1 MGVSRDCGAS
11 VAPVVNQPNYETLCM
26 HTAFARFLKY
36 PLFGLA
42 LIATTWSF
50 AEQPAAL
57 KYKPEHVKSAVE
69 IVKQLDTRHYRSQDF
84 NDDLSS
90 RYLDDYLAAL
100 DPAKNYFLKSD
111 IAEFEKF
118 RTKFDDDLKVGK
130 LANTFLIYNR
140 YHTRVINRLQ
150 AVVAQLDDKEY
161 KYDFDVEESIPT
173 DWEEA
178 DWPANQAAADA
189 LWQKR
194 IKANLLGM
202 KLNGRDL
209 DESRTTLYKRY
220 NNQLRR
226 LQKQDSE
233 EAFSVMM
240 NALTMLYDPHTNYLS
255 PRNSENFNINMALS
269 LEGIG
274 AVLQSEDEYTK
285 VMRLVPAG
293 PADKQGELKASDRI
307 IAIGQ
312 GPEGEMVDVV
322 GWRLDEV
329 VDLVRG
335 KKDSIVR
342 LEILPANAAVGNSKV
357 ISIKRDTVKLE
368 DQAAQKHV
376 FDVSNKEDLF
386 KIGVINIPTFYM
398 DFEAYRKRDPNYKST
413 TRDVFNL
420 LSELKSDEVDGI
432 IIDLRANGGGSL
444 QEAAALTDL
453 FVDPGPVV
461 QIRQAN
467 AVISRNYRSFSPA
480 VYRGPIVVLI
490 DRLSASASEIF
501 AGAIQDY
508 GRGVIVG
515 DQSFGKGS
523 VQSIVS
529 LPHGDLKITESKFYR
544 ISGDS
549 TQHRGVIPDIELP
562 SLIDKEKVGES
573 STSNKNALPWDR
585 IHAAPHDTYFDI
597 ASMLPNINER
607 HNARL
612 KTDPDFIFLRDQMA
626 LMEENNRRKSLS
638 LRRATREAEQKQFEQ
653 RMLEMENRRRK
664 AKGLE
669 LYTSYADIKAEGDAS
684 EEAAEASPNSK
695 KIDPNN
701 DPFLHE
707 AGQVLADFITEL
719 RKQKEGDVRVA
730 NF

>member
-1 MGVSRDCGAS
+1 M
-11 VAPVVNQPNYETLCM
+11 N
-26 HTAFARFLKY
+26 TAFVRLLNTFL
-36 PLFGLA
+36 FSLA
-42 LIATTWSF
+42 LIIAPAVL
-50 AEQPAAL
+50 AEQPKAL
-57 KYKPEHVKSAVE
+57 KYTPEQVKTAID
-69 IVKQLDTRHYRSQDF
+69 IVKQLETRHYRSQEF
-84 NDDLSS
+84 NDDLSA
-90 RYLDDYLAAL
+90 RYLDDYLRAL
-100 DPAKNYFLKSD
+100 DPAKSYFLKSD
-111 IAEFEKF
+111 IASFEKY
-118 RTKFDDDLKVGK
+118 RSKFDDDLEKGK
-130 LANTFLIYNR
+130 LTKTFEIFNR
-140 YHTRVINRLQ
+140 YNERVISRLE
-150 AVVAQLDDKEY
+150 AVVAQLDNKEFV
-161 KYDFDVEESIPT
+161 YDFDVEESIPT

-178 DWPANQAAADA
+178 DWPADQKAADTI
-189 LWQKR
+189 WRKR

-202 KLNGRDL
+202 KLSGKTME
-209 DESRTTLYKRY
+209 ESRTTLYKRY
-220 NNQLRR
+220 SNQLRR
-226 LQKQDSE
+226 LQQQDSE

-255 PRNSENFNINMALS
+255 PRTSENFNINMALS

-285 VMRLVPAG
+285 VMRLVAAG

-329 VDLVRG
+329 VELIRG

-342 LEILPANAAVGNSKV
+342 LEILSTAAAEGSSKV

-368 DQAAQKHV
+368 DQAASKHV
-376 FDVSNKEDLF
+376 FNVSNGTQVYKA
-386 KIGVINIPTFYM
+386 GVINIPTFYM

-413 TRDVFNL
+413 TRDVYNL
-420 LSELKSDEVDGI
+420 LDELAEENVDGI

-467 AVISRNYRSFSPA
+467 AMVSRNYRSFSPA
-480 VYRGPIVVLI
+480 TYRGPIVVLI

-508 GRGVIVG
+508 GRGIIIG

-523 VQSIVS
+523 VQSIVA
-529 LPHGDLKITESKFYR
+529 LPQGDLKITESKFYR

-573 STSNKNALPWDR
+573 SGDNKNALPWDR
-585 IHAAPHDTYFDI
+585 IHAAPHDRYFDI
-597 ASMLPNINER
+597 ASLLPVINER
-607 HNARL
+607 HNERL
-612 KTDPDFIFLRDQMA
+612 KTDPDFVFLNAQMQIIA
-626 LMEENNRRKSLS
+626 ENSKKKTLS
-638 LRRATREAEQKQFEQ
+638 LRRTTREAEQKEFEQ

-669 LYTSYADIKAEGDAS
+669 LYASYADIKAEGEAKE
-684 EEAAEASPNSK
+684 EEAEAASPNSA
-695 KIDPNN
+695 KIDPEN
-701 DPFLHE
+701 DPYLQE
-707 AGQVLADFITEL
+707 AGQVLADFISEL
-719 RKQKEGDVRVA
+719 NKQENSKVKLA

>member
-1 MGVSRDCGAS
+1 M
-11 VAPVVNQPNYETLCM
+11 
-26 HTAFARFLKY
+26 TAFARFVKVPLLSLVLIASSWALAEQSTPLKY
-36 PLFGLA
+36 TPA
-42 LIATTWSF
+42 QVKTT
-50 AEQPAAL
+50 
-57 KYKPEHVKSAVE
+57 VE
-69 IVKQLDTRHYRSQDF
+69 IVNHLDSRHYRSQDF

-90 RYLDDYLAAL
+90 RFFDDYLSAL
-100 DPAKNYFLKSD
+100 DPAKTYFLKSD
-111 IAEFEKF
+111 IAEFAKY
-118 RTKFDDDLKVGK
+118 RTKFDDDLKKGK
-130 LANTFLIYNR
+130 LDKTFAIYNR
-140 YHTRVINRLQ
+140 FTTRMIDRLEK
-150 AVVAQLDDKEY
+150 VVAQLNDEKVTY
-161 KYDFDVEESIPT
+161 NFDVEESIPT
-173 DWEEA
+173 DWEET
-178 DWPANQAAADA
+178 DWPADPAAADA
-189 LWQKR
+189 IWNKR
-194 IKANLLGM
+194 IKASLLGM
-202 KLNGRDL
+202 KLNGKTL
-209 DESRTTLYKRY
+209 EESRTTLYKRY
-220 NNQLRR
+220 KNQLRR
-226 LQKQDSE
+226 VQQQDAE
-233 EAFSVMM
+233 EAYSVMM

-255 PRNSENFNINMALS
+255 PRNSENFNIHMALS

-285 VMRLVPAG
+285 VLRLVPAG

-312 GPEGEMVDVV
+312 GTEGDMVDVV

-342 LEILPANAAVGNSKV
+342 LEVLPANSTGTGSKI

-376 FDVSNKEDLF
+376 FNVSTSEAMY
-386 KIGVINIPTFYM
+386 KIGVINIPTFYL
-398 DFEAYRKRDPNYKST
+398 DLRAYEKRDPNYKST
-413 TRDVFNL
+413 TRDVYHL
-420 LSELKSDEVDGI
+420 LGELSKENVDGI

-467 AVISRNYRSFSPA
+467 AVVSRNYRSFSPA

-508 GRGVIVG
+508 GRGIIIG

-529 LPHGDLKITESKFYR
+529 LPQGDLKITESKFYR

-549 TQHRGVIPDIELP
+549 TQHRGVVPDIELP

-573 STSNKNALPWDR
+573 STNNKNALPWDR
-585 IHAAPHDTYFDI
+585 IHPAPHDTYFDI
-597 ASMLPNINER
+597 PSLLPNINER

-612 KTDPDFIFLRDQMA
+612 KSDPDFIFLQEQMA
-626 LMEENNRRKSLS
+626 LVEESSRKKTLS
-638 LRRATREAEQKQFEQ
+638 LRRSTREAEQQQFEK
-653 RMLEMENRRRK
+653 RMLEIENRRRK

-669 LYTSYADIKAEGDAS
+669 LYATYADAK
-684 EEAAEASPNSK
+684 AAEDAKDEAENGGSSGK
-695 KIDPNN
+695 KLDPAT
-701 DPFLHE
+701 DPFLQE
-707 AGQVLADFITEL
+707 AGQVLADFISEL
-719 RKQKEGDVRVA
+719 KKREAESDGVKVA

>member
-1 MGVSRDCGAS
+1 
-11 VAPVVNQPNYETLCM
+11 M
-26 HTAFARFLKY
+26 HTAVARPAVISRSRSFAKFIQFS
-36 PLFGLA
+36 LFGLA
-42 LIATTWSF
+42 LLSAPWAM
-50 AEQPAAL
+50 AEQPADL
-57 KYKPEHVKSAVE
+57 KYTPEQVKTAVE

-90 RYLDDYLAAL
+90 RYLDNYLSAL
-100 DPAKNYFLKSD
+100 DPAKNYFLKTD
-111 IAEFEKF
+111 IAEFDKY
-118 RTKFDDDLKVGK
+118 RKKFDDDLKKGK
-130 LANTFLIYNR
+130 LEKTFAIYNR
-140 YHTRVINRLQ
+140 YNKRVIARLES
-150 AVVAQLDDKEY
+150 VVAQLDDKEFV
-161 KYDFDVEESIPT
+161 YDFDVEESIPT

-178 DWPANQAAADA
+178 EWPADQKTSDA

-202 KLNGRDL
+202 KLNDKTL
-209 DESRTTLYKRY
+209 EESRTTLYKRY

-226 LQKQDSE
+226 LKKQDAE

-255 PRNSENFNINMALS
+255 PRTSENFNINMALS

-285 VMRLVPAG
+285 VMRLVTAG
-293 PADKQGELKASDRI
+293 PADKQGELKPTDRI

-312 GPEGEMVDVV
+312 GPKGEMVDVV

-335 KKDSIVR
+335 KKDTIVR
-342 LEILPANAAVGNSKV
+342 LEILPANETTGSKV

-376 FDVSNKEDLF
+376 FDVSNGEQVYKV
-386 KIGVINIPTFYM
+386 GVINIPTFYM

-413 TRDVFNL
+413 TRDVYNL
-420 LSELKSDEVDGI
+420 LGELSKENVDGI

-467 AVISRNYRSFSPA
+467 TVVSRNYRSFSPA

-508 GRGVIVG
+508 GRGIIIG

-549 TQHRGVIPDIELP
+549 TQHRGVVPDIELP
-562 SLIDKEKVGES
+562 SLIDKDKVGES
-573 STSNKNALPWDR
+573 SSSNKNALPWDR
-585 IHAAPHDTYFDI
+585 IHAAPHDRYFDI
-597 ASMLPNINER
+597 AALLPNIDQR
-607 HNARL
+607 HNTRL
-612 KTDPDFIFLRDQMA
+612 KTDPDFIFLNQQML
-626 LMEENNRRKSLS
+626 LMEENNEKKILS
-638 LRRATREAEQKQFEQ
+638 LRRATREQEQKEFEQ
-653 RMLEMENRRRK
+653 RMLQMENQRRK

-669 LYTSYADIKAEGDAS
+669 LYASYADIKAEGEAK
-684 EEAAEASPNSK
+684 EEEEEASPESP
-695 KIDPNN
+695 KIDPTN
-701 DPFLHE
+701 DPFLQE
-707 AGQVLADFITEL
+707 AGQVLADFIGEL
-719 RKQKEGDVRVA
+719 KKLENGDARVA

>member
-1 MGVSRDCGAS
+1 M
-11 VAPVVNQPNYETLCM
+11 N
-26 HTAFARFLKY
+26 TAFVRL
-36 PLFGLA
+36 LNTLLLSLA
-42 LIATTWSF
+42 LIATPWTL
-50 AEQPAAL
+50 AEQPKAL
-57 KYKPEHVKSAVE
+57 KYTPAQVKTTVE

-90 RYLDDYLAAL
+90 RYLDDYLKAL
-100 DPAKNYFLKSD
+100 DPAKNYFLKTD
-111 IAEFEKF
+111 IAGFEKY
-118 RTKFDDDLKVGK
+118 RTKFDDDLKKGK
-130 LANTFLIYNR
+130 LDKTFEIFNR
-140 YHTRVINRLQ
+140 YNERVISRLE
-150 AVVAQLDDKEY
+150 AVVAQLNDKEFI
-161 KYDFDVEESIPT
+161 YDFDVEESIPT

-178 DWPANQAAADA
+178 DWPTDQKTADA
-189 LWQKR
+189 LWHKR
-194 IKANLLGM
+194 IKASLLGM
-202 KLNGRDL
+202 KLSGKTM

-226 LQKQDSE
+226 LQKQDAE

-255 PRNSENFNINMALS
+255 PRTSENFNINMALS

-312 GPEGEMVDVV
+312 GSDGEMVDVV

-329 VDLVRG
+329 VELVRG

-342 LEILPANAAVGNSKV
+342 LEILPAAAAEGNSKI

-368 DQAAQKHV
+368 DQAARKHV
-376 FDVSNKEDLF
+376 FDVSNGSQVYKA
-386 KIGVINIPTFYM
+386 GVINIPTFYM

-413 TRDVFNL
+413 TRDVYNL
-420 LSELKSDEVDGI
+420 LDELAKENVDGI

-444 QEAAALTDL
+444 QEASALTDL

-467 AVISRNYRSFSPA
+467 ATISRNYRSFSPA
-480 VYRGPIVVLI
+480 TYRGPIVVLI

-508 GRGVIVG
+508 GRGIIVG

-529 LPHGDLKITESKFYR
+529 LPQGDLKITESKFYR

-549 TQHRGVIPDIELP
+549 TQHRGVIPDITLP

-573 STSNKNALPWDR
+573 AGSNKNALPWDR
-585 IHAAPHDTYFDI
+585 IHAAPHDRYFDI
-597 ASMLPNINER
+597 ASLLPAINER
-607 HNARL
+607 HNERL
-612 KTDPDFIFLRDQMA
+612 KTDPDFIFLHEQMQ
-626 LMEENNRRKSLS
+626 MIEENNKKKTVS
-638 LRRATREAEQKQFEQ
+638 LRRATREAEQKELEQ

-669 LYTSYADIKAEGDAS
+669 LYASYADIRAEGEAKE
-684 EEAAEASPNSK
+684 EEAESASPGSA
-695 KIDPNN
+695 KIDPAN
-701 DPFLHE
+701 DPYLQE
-707 AGQVLADFITEL
+707 AGQILADFISEL
-719 RKQKEGDVRVA
+719 NKQENSKVKLA

>member
-1 MGVSRDCGAS
+1 
-11 VAPVVNQPNYETLCM
+11 M
-26 HTAFARFLKY
+26 HTAVARPAVISPSRSFLRSLQFSLFGAVLLSASWAIAEVPAKLKY
-36 PLFGLA
+36 TP
-42 LIATTWSF
+42 
-50 AEQPAAL
+50 EQ
-57 KYKPEHVKSAVE
+57 VKTAVE
-69 IVKQLDTRHYRSQDF
+69 IVNQLDTRHYRSQDF

-90 RYLDDYLAAL
+90 RYLDNYLSAL

-111 IAEFEKF
+111 IAEFEKY
-118 RTKFDDDLKVGK
+118 RKKFDDDLKAGK
-130 LANTFLIYNR
+130 LDKTFAIYNR
-140 YHTRVINRLQ
+140 YNERVITRLKS
-150 AVVAQLDDKEY
+150 VVAQLDNKEY
-161 KYDFDVEESIPT
+161 TYDFNVEESIPT

-178 DWPANQAAADA
+178 DWPANQAASDA

-194 IKANLLGM
+194 IKANLLSM
-202 KLNGRDL
+202 TLNDKTL
-209 DESRTTLYKRY
+209 EESRTTLYKRY

-226 LQKQDSE
+226 LSKQDAE

-255 PRNSENFNINMALS
+255 PRTSENFNINMALS

-285 VMRLVPAG
+285 VMRLVTAG
-293 PADKQGELKASDRI
+293 PADKQGELKPTDRI

-312 GPEGEMVDVV
+312 GPQGEMVDVV

-335 KKDSIVR
+335 KKDTIVR
-342 LEILPANAAVGNSKV
+342 LEILPANETTGSKI

-368 DQAAQKHV
+368 DQAAQKHA
-376 FDVSNKEDLF
+376 FDVSNGEQVYKV
-386 KIGVINIPTFYM
+386 GVINIPTFYM

-413 TRDVFNL
+413 TRDVYNL
-420 LSELKSDEVDGI
+420 LGELSKENVDGI

-467 AVISRNYRSFSPA
+467 TVVSRNYRSFSPA

-508 GRGVIVG
+508 GRGIIIG

-549 TQHRGVIPDIELP
+549 TQHRGVVPDILLP

-573 STSNKNALPWDR
+573 SSSNKNALPWDR
-585 IHAAPHDTYFDI
+585 IHAAPHDKYFDI
-597 ASMLPNINER
+597 VSLLPNIDKR
-607 HNARL
+607 HNIRL
-612 KTDPDFIFLRDQMA
+612 ATDPDFVFLKKQMA
-626 LMEENNRRKSLS
+626 LMEENNQKKTLS
-638 LRRATREAEQKQFEQ
+638 LRKATRELEQKQFEE
-653 RMLEMENRRRK
+653 RMLKMENERRK

-669 LYTSYADIKAEGDAS
+669 LYASYADIKAEGEAKEEE
-684 EEAAEASPNSK
+684 EEANPEAT
-695 KIDPNN
+695 KIDPSN
-701 DPFLHE
+701 DPFLQE
-707 AGQVLADFITEL
+707 AGQVLADFIGEIK
-719 RKQKEGDVRVA
+719 KQENGDVRVA

>member
-1 MGVSRDCGAS
+1 M
-11 VAPVVNQPNYETLCM
+11 E
-26 HTAFARFLKY
+26 
-36 PLFGLA
+36 
-42 LIATTWSF
+42 
-50 AEQPAAL
+50 
-57 KYKPEHVKSAVE
+57 
-69 IVKQLDTRHYRSQDF
+69 
-84 NDDLSS
+84 
-90 RYLDDYLAAL
+90 
-100 DPAKNYFLKSD
+100 
-111 IAEFEKF
+111 
-118 RTKFDDDLKVGK
+118 
-130 LANTFLIYNR
+130 
-140 YHTRVINRLQ
+140 
-150 AVVAQLDDKEY
+150 
-161 KYDFDVEESIPT
+161 
-173 DWEEA
+173 
-178 DWPANQAAADA
+178 
-189 LWQKR
+189 
-194 IKANLLGM
+194 
-202 KLNGRDL
+202 
-209 DESRTTLYKRY
+209 ESRTTLYKRY
-220 NNQLRR
+220 SNQLRR
-226 LQKQDSE
+226 LQQQDSE

-255 PRNSENFNINMALS
+255 PRTSENFNINMALS

-285 VMRLVPAG
+285 VMRLVAAG

-312 GPEGEMVDVV
+312 GQEGEMVDVV

-329 VDLVRG
+329 VELIRG

-342 LEILPANAAVGNSKV
+342 LEVLSTAAAEGSSKV

-368 DQAAQKHV
+368 DQAASKHV
-376 FDVSNKEDLF
+376 FDVSNGTQVYKA
-386 KIGVINIPTFYM
+386 GVINIPTFYM
-398 DFEAYRKRDPNYKST
+398 DFEAYRQRDPNYKST
-413 TRDVFNL
+413 TRDVYNL
-420 LSELKSDEVDGI
+420 LDELAKENVDGI

-467 AVISRNYRSFSPA
+467 AMVSRNYRSFSPA
-480 VYRGPIVVLI
+480 TYRGPIVVLI

-508 GRGVIVG
+508 GRGIIIG

-529 LPHGDLKITESKFYR
+529 LPQGDLKITESKFYR

-573 STSNKNALPWDR
+573 SGDNKNALPWDR
-585 IHAAPHDTYFDI
+585 IHAAPHDRYFDI
-597 ASMLPNINER
+597 ASLLPSINER
-607 HNARL
+607 HNERL
-612 KTDPDFIFLRDQMA
+612 KTDPDFIFLNEQMQII
-626 LMEENNRRKSLS
+626 EENNKKKTLS
-638 LRRATREAEQKQFEQ
+638 LRRTTRETEQKEFEQ

-669 LYTSYADIKAEGDAS
+669 LYASYADIKAEGEAKE
-684 EEAAEASPNSK
+684 EEAEAASPSSV
-695 KIDPNN
+695 KIDPEN
-701 DPFLHE
+701 DPYLQE
-707 AGQVLADFITEL
+707 AGQVLADFISEL
-719 RKQKEGDVRVA
+719 NKQENSKVKLA

>member
-1 MGVSRDCGAS
+1 M
-11 VAPVVNQPNYETLCM
+11 N
-26 HTAFARFLKY
+26 TAFVRLLNAS
-36 PLFGLA
+36 LFSLA
-42 LIATTWSF
+42 LIATPGVL
-50 AEQPAAL
+50 AEQPKAL
-57 KYKPEHVKSAVE
+57 KYTPEQVKTAVE
-69 IVKQLDTRHYRSQDF
+69 IVKQLETRHYRSQDF
-84 NDDLSS
+84 NDDLSA
-90 RYLDDYLAAL
+90 RYLDDYLRAL
-100 DPAKNYFLKSD
+100 DPAKNYFLKGDVAS
-111 IAEFEKF
+111 FEKY
-118 RTKFDDDLKVGK
+118 RSKFDDDLKKGK
-130 LANTFLIYNR
+130 LDKTFVIFNR
-140 YHTRVINRLQ
+140 YNERVISRLE
-150 AVVAQLDDKEY
+150 AVVAQLDDKEFT
-161 KYDFDVEESIPT
+161 YDFSVEESIPT

-178 DWPANQAAADA
+178 DWPADKKSADA
-189 LWQKR
+189 LWHKR

-202 KLNGRDL
+202 KLSGKTME
-209 DESRTTLYKRY
+209 ESRTTLYKRY

-255 PRNSENFNINMALS
+255 PRTSENFNINMALS

-312 GPEGEMVDVV
+312 GQEGEMVDVV

-329 VDLVRG
+329 VELVRG

-342 LEILPANAAVGNSKV
+342 LEILPAAAAAGSSKV
-357 ISIKRDTVKLE
+357 INIKRDTVKLE
-368 DQAAQKHV
+368 DQAASKHV
-376 FDVSNKEDLF
+376 FDVSNGTQVYKA
-386 KIGVINIPTFYM
+386 GVINIPTFYM

-413 TRDVFNL
+413 TRDVYNL
-420 LSELKSDEVDGI
+420 LDDLAKENVDGI

-467 AVISRNYRSFSPA
+467 AMVSRNYRSFSPA
-480 VYRGPIVVLI
+480 TYRGPIVVLI

-508 GRGVIVG
+508 GRGIIIG

-523 VQSIVS
+523 VQSIVA
-529 LPHGDLKITESKFYR
+529 LPQGDLKITESKFYR

-549 TQHRGVIPDIELP
+549 TQHRGVVPDIELP

-573 STSNKNALPWDR
+573 SGDNKNALPWDR
-585 IHAAPHDTYFDI
+585 IHAAPHDRYFDI
-597 ASMLPNINER
+597 ASLLPTINER
-607 HNARL
+607 HNSRL
-612 KTDPDFIFLRDQMA
+612 KTDPDFIFLNEQMQII
-626 LMEENNRRKSLS
+626 EENNKKKTLS
-638 LRRATREAEQKQFEQ
+638 LRRVTRETEQKEFEQ

-669 LYTSYADIKAEGDAS
+669 LYASYADIKAEGEAKE
-684 EEAAEASPNSK
+684 EEAEAASPSSA
-695 KIDPNN
+695 KIDPEN
-701 DPFLHE
+701 DPYLQE
-707 AGQVLADFITEL
+707 AGQILADFISEL
-719 RKQKEGDVRVA
+719 NKQENSKVKLA

>member
-1 MGVSRDCGAS
+1 M
-11 VAPVVNQPNYETLCM
+11 N
-26 HTAFARFLKY
+26 TAFVRLLNAS
-36 PLFGLA
+36 LFSLA
-42 LIATTWSF
+42 LIVTPAVL
-50 AEQPAAL
+50 AEQPKAL
-57 KYKPEHVKSAVE
+57 KYTPEQVKTAVE
-69 IVKQLDTRHYRSQDF
+69 IVKQLETRHYRSQEF
-84 NDDLSS
+84 NDDLSA
-90 RYLDDYLAAL
+90 RYLDDYLRAL

-111 IAEFEKF
+111 IASFEKY
-118 RTKFDDDLKVGK
+118 RSKFDDDLEKGK
-130 LANTFLIYNR
+130 LNKTFAIFNR
-140 YHTRVINRLQ
+140 YNERVISRLE
-150 AVVAQLDDKEY
+150 AVVAQLDNKEFA
-161 KYDFDVEESIPT
+161 YDFDVEESIPT

-178 DWPANQAAADA
+178 DWPADQKAADTI
-189 LWQKR
+189 WHKR

-202 KLNGRDL
+202 KLSGKTME
-209 DESRTTLYKRY
+209 ESRTTLYKRY
-220 NNQLRR
+220 SNQLRR
-226 LQKQDSE
+226 LQQQDSE

-255 PRNSENFNINMALS
+255 PRTSENFNINMALS

-285 VMRLVPAG
+285 VMRLVAAG

-312 GPEGEMVDVV
+312 GQEGEMVDVV

-329 VDLVRG
+329 VELIRG

-342 LEILPANAAVGNSKV
+342 LEVLSTAAAEGSSKV

-368 DQAAQKHV
+368 DQAASKHV
-376 FDVSNKEDLF
+376 FDVSNGTQVYKA
-386 KIGVINIPTFYM
+386 GVINIPTFYM
-398 DFEAYRKRDPNYKST
+398 DFEAYRQRDPNYKST
-413 TRDVFNL
+413 TRDVYNL
-420 LSELKSDEVDGI
+420 LDELAKENVDGI

-467 AVISRNYRSFSPA
+467 AMVSRNYRSFSPA
-480 VYRGPIVVLI
+480 TYRGPIVVLI

-508 GRGVIVG
+508 GRGIIIG

-529 LPHGDLKITESKFYR
+529 LPQGDLKITESKFYR

-573 STSNKNALPWDR
+573 SGDNKNALPWDR
-585 IHAAPHDTYFDI
+585 IHAAPHDRYFDI
-597 ASMLPNINER
+597 ASLLPSINER
-607 HNARL
+607 HNERL
-612 KTDPDFIFLRDQMA
+612 KTDPDFIFLNEQMQII
-626 LMEENNRRKSLS
+626 EENNKKKTLS
-638 LRRATREAEQKQFEQ
+638 LRRTTRETEQKEFEQ

-669 LYTSYADIKAEGDAS
+669 LYASYADIKAEGEAKE
-684 EEAAEASPNSK
+684 EEAEAASPSSV
-695 KIDPNN
+695 KIDPEN
-701 DPFLHE
+701 DPYLQE
-707 AGQVLADFITEL
+707 AGQVLADFISEL
-719 RKQKEGDVRVA
+719 NKQENSKVKLA